1 MIMGMFAGF
10 VVICVMML
18 FFYGVSLAITFWFI
32 SIPLFAFWFFVEV
45 KRTQR
50 RAKVPLSPRAQYYLD
65 LHLARLAALDRLWL
79 ISARVS
85 RDCLV
90 IGLPSVRWGS
100 GFPRELTRT

>member
-32 SIPLFAFWFFVEV
+32 SIPLFEFWFFVEV

-65 LHLARLAALDRLWL
+65 LHRAVNDREAVAKAREKAE
-79 ISARVS
+79 
-85 RDCLV
+85 
-90 IGLPSVRWGS
+90 VRGY
-100 GFPRELTRT
+100 